1 MFQLLNCKVKI
12 FIFATLLLVSLFT
25 FKQASAIQAD
35 RLYDVEILVVDE
47 SASVRSAAFKQG
59 LDELF
64 IRISGNSNIMDKL
77 QRPVASRYVKQYSY
91 EPVEAPMV
99 NLQDELLSHRL
110 KIQFNRGLSEKY
122 LQQNDFPVWGEHRP
136 EVVVWLV
143 VRDGS
148 NEYVLKQNDLSLLK
162 TAADEAF
169 IRRGIPRRW
178 PLYDNKDK
186 KVLSVADIRG
196 GFSDP
201 VMLASKRYSR
211 GPVVT
216 GSLLW
221 NGELWQSSWS
231 LLMPNNDLPYE
242 NRHWSLADENYK
254 LLINKA
260 VDHVSDA
267 LGLVFAI
274 HASASKQQWEAIQL
288 NIQAVDSIEKYRHV
302 EQYLTALNA
311 VESAKPLKVDG
322 HSVVFDVTLRSNK
335 KDFFNL
341 IKNDSMLRQIEP
353 QEIAA
358 QPVPDDKISLDSQ
371 DPVTVEINTNTQS
384 ELPKPVAIYFYRLQQ

>member
-25 FKQASAIQAD
+25 FKQASAVQAD

-64 IRISGNSNIMDKL
+64 IRISGNSNIMGKL

-91 EPVEAPMV
+91 EPVETPIVSMR
-99 NLQDELLSHRL
+99 DKLLSHRL
-110 KIQFNRGLSEKY
+110 KIQFNRGLIEKY
-122 LQQNDFPVWGEHRP
+122 LQHNDFPVWGEHRP
-136 EVVVWLV
+136 EVIVWLV
-143 VRDGS
+143 VRDGT

-162 TAADEAF
+162 TAANEAF
-169 IRRGIPRRW
+169 IRRGIPGRW
-178 PLYDNKDK
+178 PFYDNKDK

-211 GPVVT
+211 GPIVT
-216 GSLLW
+216 GSLFW

-231 LLMPNNDLPYE
+231 LLMPNDDLSHK
-242 NRHWSLADENYK
+242 NRHWSLVNEDYK

-260 VDHVSDA
+260 VDHVSDT

-274 HASASKQQWEAIQL
+274 HGSASKQQWETIHL
-288 NIQAVDSIEKYRHV
+288 NVQAVDSIEKYRHV
-302 EQYLTALNA
+302 EQYLTSLNA
-311 VESAKPLKVDG
+311 VESVKPFKIDG
-322 HSVVFDVTLRSNK
+322 HNVVFDVTLRSSQN
-335 KDFFNL
+335 DFFNL
-341 IKNDSMLRQIEP
+341 IKNDSRLRQIEP

-358 QPVPDDKISLDSQ
+358 QLVPDDKTSLDSQ
-371 DPVTVEINTNTQS
+371 NPVAVHNTNKQS
-384 ELPKPVAIYFYRLQQ
+384 DKPKPIAVHHYQLAH